1 MWGGRG
7 ARQGLPGDLRTAR
20 RARVGQGQAE
30 AGRAAS
36 PWCSNA
42 CPALPGAVCRAL
54 PARPPPPPPAPQ
66 EAPAQSMSFSPC
78 CTGCS
83 VTRRHSSWQGR
94 KDIPSFLMAWQSAAQ
109 CHLSVVSPLALF
121 PAQEMTH
128 TCARTCTKMYFSIF
142 KKGKVVETLQRGN
155 ARTKA
160 SLTQRVRLRAG
171 LGRGTRTR
179 QGAAW
184 AQVSRGEGSCWFR
197 KENDATHRRRQTA

>member
-1 MWGGRG
+1 M
-7 ARQGLPGDLRTAR
+7 QGPACSPSS
-20 RARVGQGQAE
+20 
-30 AGRAAS
+30 AS
-36 PWCSNA
+36 PSS
-42 CPALPGAVCRAL
+42 PGSPSAKHVLLTVLYRL
-54 PARPPPPPPAPQ
+54 LHG
-66 EAPAQSMSFSPC
+66 EAE
-78 CTGCS
+78 
-83 VTRRHSSWQGR
+83 RRHSSWQGR

-179 QGAAW
+179 RGAAW